1 MAELTLPL
9 ILASGSPRRREI
21 LDQMG
26 LSYTVDVSDVDE
38 SFVGS
43 PEMMVA
49 ELSRR
54 KAEAVAERHENSL
67 VLAADTIVYDGA
79 ILGKPGTPEIAKE
92 MLKDLSGRMHSVFT
106 GMTLVNTATHHS
118 LTRVCET
125 RVYFVSMTDTEIDEY
140 VATGE
145 PLDKAGAYAI
155 QGRGGM
161 FVERIEGSY
170 SNVVGLPMA
179 QLRRMLSEIK

>member
-1 MAELTLPL
+1 MAKPTLPL
-9 ILASGSPRRREI
+9 VLASGSPRRREI

-38 SFVGS
+38 SFIGS

-54 KAEAVAERHENSL
+54 KAETVADRHENSL
-67 VLAADTIVYDGA
+67 VLAADTIVYDGM
-79 ILGKPGTPEIAKE
+79 ILGKPGTPELARE
-92 MLKDLSGRMHSVFT
+92 MLKELSGRRHSVFT

-125 RVYFVSMTDTEIDEY
+125 YVYFVNMTDREIDEY